1 MIAAGSRR
9 RAGLLAFLLVAA
21 GALLTLQVRA
31 PERRDVGGLGRLVLG
46 ALVPFQAA
54 LSQAADAVVG
64 SWRALNEIGQLRT
77 ENARLRAEVE
87 RLRREL
93 AQLAEASAEVERLR
107 RLLAFRPSVPSAT
120 VAARVVTRDP
130 SRWYTTLTVDRGARD
145 GLRKNDPVV
154 TADGLVGRVLEVYP
168 TAARVLLVTDPRSSV
183 GVLVRTSREAGLVEG
198 QGTEVLRLRYL
209 SRSAVLR
216 EGDVLVSS
224 GLGGVFP
231 RGLVVGTVVSVSRPV
246 GALFQEAQ
254 VRPAADLSRLE
265 EVLVIVSGGGGAG
278 P

>member
-1 MIAAGSRR
+1 M
-9 RAGLLAFLLVAA
+9 
-21 GALLTLQVRA
+21 
-31 PERRDVGGLGRLVLG
+31 
-46 ALVPFQAA
+46 
-54 LSQAADAVVG
+54 
-64 SWRALNEIGQLRT
+64 
-77 ENARLRAEVE
+77 
-87 RLRREL
+87 
-93 AQLAEASAEVERLR
+93 
-107 RLLAFRPSVPSAT
+107 
-120 VAARVVTRDP
+120 
-130 SRWYTTLTVDRGARD
+130 
-145 GLRKNDPVV
+145 
-154 TADGLVGRVLEVYP
+154 
-168 TAARVLLVTDPRSSV
+168 LLVTDPRSSV